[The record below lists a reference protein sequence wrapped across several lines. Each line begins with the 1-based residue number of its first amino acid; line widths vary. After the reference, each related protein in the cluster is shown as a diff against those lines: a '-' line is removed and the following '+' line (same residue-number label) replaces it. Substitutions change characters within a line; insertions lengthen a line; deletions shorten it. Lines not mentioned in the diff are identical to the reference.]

1 MTYSTWLTFAI
12 MVLLLVM
19 SPGPNGIIV
28 LKVLGQN
35 GYKPALV
42 AIFGLFCATFMH
54 GLFVMFG
61 LSALLIH
68 IPQAF
73 TAIKII
79 GALYLFYLGVKSL
92 KQCFKKGIPKSKLD
106 SHSAPL
112 INNKTESIR
121 SFWKVGFMTQALNPK
136 ASAFYLAVIPNFIDL
151 SSSTAKIDT
160 LLLTSTHAVIVGLW
174 FISVASVGMKV
185 LPYFKDKSIGKWM
198 NGVVGTVM
206 VYFSIMLLTYEVK
219 QG

>member
-19 SPGPNGIIV
+19 SPGPNGIII
-28 LKVLGQN
+28 LKILGQN

-42 AIFGLFCATFMH
+42 AVSGLFFATFMH

-79 GALYLFYLGVKSL
+79 GALYLFYLGIKSL
-92 KQCFKKGIPKSKLD
+92 KQCFKKQAPKSKSD
-106 SHSAPL
+106 SHSIAL
-112 INNKTESIR
+112 VNNTRKSIR
-121 SFWKVGFMTQALNPK
+121 SFWKVGFMSQALNPK

-160 LLLTSTHAVIVGLW
+160 LLLTSTHAVMTGLW
-174 FISVASVGMKV
+174 FILVASVGMKV

-198 NGVVGTVM
+198 NGAVGTVM
-206 VYFSIMLLTYEVK
+206 LYFSFMLLTYEVK
-219 QG
+219 QS